1 MGFKLNISKGHCLM
15 VLILMY
21 CPKYLVT
28 SFLKLF
34 RTIIISGKHAKGTV
48 VLAKLTYSGILDHL
62 FRYFA
67 KKRLATQRLNK
78 SGHKTENRGTLKYY
92 INPEG
97 VREIYFNS
105 IKLPLFD
112 TYKKGGQEIQRC
124 NIKIIRICLVF

>member
-67 KKRLATQRLNK
+67 KKKVSYAK
-78 SGHKTENRGTLKYY
+78 
-92 INPEG
+92 
-97 VREIYFNS
+97 
-105 IKLPLFD
+105 IKQKRP
-112 TYKKGGQEIQRC
+112 
-124 NIKIIRICLVF
+124 